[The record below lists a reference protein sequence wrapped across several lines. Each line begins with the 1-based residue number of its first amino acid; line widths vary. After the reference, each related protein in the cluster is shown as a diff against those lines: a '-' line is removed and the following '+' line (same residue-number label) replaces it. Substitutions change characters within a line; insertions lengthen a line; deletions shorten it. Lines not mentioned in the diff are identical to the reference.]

1 MALWG
6 NNDNKGSLGTVS
18 LNYGNKTVTGTGTTF
33 GQTGAAQ
40 VGDVI
45 RFGSAFGGTT
55 GLLVMLSSLQ
65 LPVLSLL
72 ELILPLD

>member
-1 MALWG
+1 MTTRVHWEL
-6 NNDNKGSLGTVS
+6 S

-55 GLLVMLSSLQ
+55 GFAGDAVITSIG
-65 LPVLSLL
+65 VLSLL